1 MTKKFFASAYS
12 KFAPVDIDDYAHF
25 INSLNEQN
33 TACRVVDRVI
43 VNDGT
48 PEFDVLNFPEE
59 IPNRFKISINEI
71 KFDCLFDDNKYSDC
85 LMVVFSGARTPK
97 DRMPMFKRQSFYPF
111 IPMKVLSI
119 ADPMFEKFQ
128 ELTLGWYYGTKDCD
142 YTRLISV
149 IVNLVCKKL
158 GISENELF
166 FFGSSGGGYVS
177 LQMASFYN
185 SSTHVAMNP
194 QIDISS
200 YPYAKVF
207 KRITG
212 IDLADR
218 DVFRR
223 NETADIVCQT
233 KANIL
238 LVFNFNDRH
247 DCEKHLFPLCKK
259 LCISKLNLGLNDL
272 GNGKVLWGYNV
283 IGGHN
288 AQGDQFIFTHLM
300 NLATRISDG
309 DFCISY
315 DDDVM
320 YKNVSS
326 LWRAIEWYIYSLKK
340 LSVK

>member
-158 GISENELF
+158 GISENKLF
-166 FFGSSGGGYVS
+166 FFGSSGGGMF
-177 LQMASFYN
+177 L
-185 SSTHVAMNP
+185 
-194 QIDISS
+194 
-200 YPYAKVF
+200 F
-207 KRITG
+207 KWLHFTIP
-212 IDLADR
+212 
-218 DVFRR
+218 
-223 NETADIVCQT
+223 
-233 KANIL
+233 L
-238 LVFNFNDRH
+238 L
-247 DCEKHLFPLCKK
+247 
-259 LCISKLNLGLNDL
+259 
-272 GNGKVLWGYNV
+272 
-283 IGGHN
+283 
-288 AQGDQFIFTHLM
+288 T
-300 NLATRISDG
+300 
-309 DFCISY
+309 
-315 DDDVM
+315 
-320 YKNVSS
+320 
-326 LWRAIEWYIYSLKK
+326 
-340 LSVK
+340 